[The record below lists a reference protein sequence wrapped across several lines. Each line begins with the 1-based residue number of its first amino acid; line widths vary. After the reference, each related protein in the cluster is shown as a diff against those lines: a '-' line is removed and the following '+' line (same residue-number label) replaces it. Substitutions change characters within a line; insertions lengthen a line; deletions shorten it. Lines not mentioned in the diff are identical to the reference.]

1 MVYVV
6 AATWRANEGEEDAVA
21 EVIRI
26 MTPLTRAEEGCLMY
40 VAHQS
45 VEDPR
50 VFFLYEQYIDEQA
63 FKAHAQAAYFSEH
76 VLGQAVPRLESR
88 ERAFYTTMD

>member
-1 MVYVV
+1 MAYVV
-6 AATWRANEGEEDAVA
+6 TAKWRAMEGEEDA
-21 EVIRI
+21 IREIIAI
-26 MTPLTRAEEGCLMY
+26 MTPLSRAEEGCLMY

-50 VFFLYEQYIDEQA
+50 DFFLYEQYLDEAA
-63 FKAHAQAAYFSEH
+63 FKAHAGAAYFSEH
-76 VLGQAVPRLESR
+76 VLGRAVPRLESR